1 MFLKTCQGRNLNCN
15 VTDGQRPNKELC
27 DWSFIWNET
36 RPVNTGFKDCASQ
49 ECAKSIS
56 KCAEEDNVE
65 ARTCRWDA
73 DFCIVLKIL
82 MQILYFYASFCKVL
96 HLFAFIFKIMQILM
110 QSAKFHIIPQSFA
123 CAKIIK
129 KLCTSLVQG
138 NLYREVELYLHLN
151 ETGKPPVSRTA
162 QGNLYREVEL
172 KYQQIGVLSRNSPTR
187 RICLFIFK
195 GE

>member
-1 MFLKTCQGRNLNCN
+1 MRGVTFYYKGPLTWNFANQMFLKTCQGRNLNCY
-15 VTDGQRPNKELC
+15 VTDGQRPNEELC

-36 RPVNTGFKDCASQ
+36 RPVNTRFKDCASQ

-56 KCAEEDNVE
+56 KCA
-65 ARTCRWDA
+65 
-73 DFCIVLKIL
+73 DFCIVLTIL

-129 KLCTSLVQG
+129 KKLCTSLVQG
-138 NLYREVELYLHLN
+138 NLYREVELYLHFN
-151 ETGKPPVSRTA
+151 ETGKPPVSRTV
-162 QGNLYREVEL
+162 QGN
-172 KYQQIGVLSRNSPTR
+172 
-187 RICLFIFK
+187 
-195 GE
+195 